1 MLPKYQISENGGL
14 GVFPG
19 SHLKGPQRDVG
30 TSEGIHHC
38 DQVSYLVPPP
48 ECLKSGQNFLCNNAS
63 SLKKVETLSVPQSH
77 LSSSYF
83 CSLLSFHRLAIL
95 PSIIAWHD
103 GEGANI
109 SCLCFSDNFVHVWF
123 FFPQTEWPMSEAMPV
138 TAKAGD
144 VLIFSY
150 LLVHGVALIIC
161 LIICVL
167 KIVRLRVYLKPS
179 PRGCTSNTDQ
189 EASQIYPT
197 RREGCF

>member
-1 MLPKYQISENGGL
+1 M
-14 GVFPG
+14 
-19 SHLKGPQRDVG
+19 
-30 TSEGIHHC
+30 
-38 DQVSYLVPPP
+38 
-48 ECLKSGQNFLCNNAS
+48 
-63 SLKKVETLSVPQSH
+63 
-77 LSSSYF
+77 
-83 CSLLSFHRLAIL
+83 
-95 PSIIAWHD
+95 AWHD